1 MPVRNKNAVVFSA
14 TTQVFVKPYGAPDS
28 QYRPVGL
35 LGQNAQLQV
44 EEAVREKKDF
54 FPEVPVAVA
63 VQSRSARLEATLR
76 EWESDNVA
84 IAFGLTD
91 SDFTATTDQTTLT
104 ESVKVGLSG
113 KVNYFTVRLEELLTN
128 GWTREVVLHK
138 ARIGLRGGLSFA
150 SVEEGGDIPIVI
162 NAVYDP
168 AADALL
174 TINTKK
180 PVQQQS

>member
-28 QYRPVGL
+28 KYRPVGL
-35 LGQNAQLQV
+35 LGQNAQLQI

-91 SDFTATTDQTTLT
+91 NDFTVSTDGGTTT

-113 KVNYFTVRLEELLTN
+113 RVNYFTVRLEELLTN
-128 GWTREVVLHK
+128 GWTREVILHK

-168 AADALL
+168 AAEALL

-180 PVQQQS
+180 PAQK